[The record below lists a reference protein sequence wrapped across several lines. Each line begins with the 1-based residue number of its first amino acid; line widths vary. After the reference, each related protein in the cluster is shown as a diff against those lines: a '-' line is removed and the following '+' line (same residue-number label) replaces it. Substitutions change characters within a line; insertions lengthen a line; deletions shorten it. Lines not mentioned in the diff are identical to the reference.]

1 MKKVFSMHITILK
14 IDIDDLNHVNNAVYV
29 KWMDEVAK
37 KHWSLLSEGH
47 HLEDYIW
54 VVSRH
59 EIDYK
64 NQALLGDEITA
75 KTWIGETRGVTSER
89 FIEFY
94 KGDVLLAKSKT
105 IWVLLD
111 AKSFK
116 PTRIR
121 ENILKVLQPHK

>member
-1 MKKVFSMHITILK
+1 MQKFSCKIKVVES
-14 IDIDDLNHVNNAVYV
+14 DIDDLNHVNNAIYV

-37 KHWSLLSEGH
+37 KHWSSLSKDYN
-47 HLEDYIW
+47 LEDYIW
-54 VVSRH
+54 VVNRH

-64 NQALLGDEITA
+64 NEALLGDEIIA
-75 KTWIGETRGVTSER
+75 KTWVGETRGVTSER

-94 KGDVLLAKSKT
+94 KNEILIAKSKT

-111 AKSFK
+111 AKTFK